1 MSELGAFNKFL
12 KQEIS
17 DKENELIK
25 EAWFYPRVSSKN
37 QFENNDSI
45 ENQNKVCYAYAKKNN
60 IKITKVFGG
69 TFESAKGDFT
79 RKEFMRLINKV
90 KRSRKRPKYIL
101 IYIMSRF
108 SRTGGNAISLAN
120 MLVED
125 IGVHLVETSSGLST
139 ETDIGKMAIYQK
151 LLEAR
156 KETMSRLDSILPGMK
171 NALNNGKWI
180 GAVPLGYTKYGQY
193 VSEKERFA
201 PETRIEINETGKVLK
216 LAWKLKRRGERDV
229 FIIQK
234 MKSLGVD
241 LTMQQI
247 HKMWKKPF
255 YAGVLI
261 HNLID
266 KPVKGNWEAL
276 VSQKDFIYIN
286 NKINENKRNTS
297 EYKIEKIEDPRPLN
311 GDVYCG
317 ECGFKLSGYVR
328 RKRVKRTG
336 KINEI
341 HYYKCFKCGAV
352 HVNANST
359 KFSKTEGLHNQFLGI
374 LECFIISKKIQKP
387 ISVQLKKLIT
397 LRNKEMTKFNS
408 VAKKKITELK
418 AELEAIELRFA
429 TGKIPEKLYDK
440 FTKQLSKEI
449 FSLEQKLGGGENAT
463 SNLSENVKKVIND
476 YTNLCKIWDSG
487 CFETKKKIQKL
498 VFPKGMLVEAK
509 SKRLRTQDLN
519 PIIHTI
525 ATLSDNYK
533 QNKKG
538 ITNVKIDKSPF
549 AERGGFEPPVQS
561 PVRQFSKLLD

>member
-1 MSELGAFNKFL
+1 MSELRAFNKFL
-12 KQEIS
+12 KQENAE
-17 DKENELIK
+17 KEKELIN

-79 RKEFMRLINKV
+79 RKEFMRLINEV

-125 IGVHLVETSSGLST
+125 LGVHLVETSSGLST
-139 ETDIGKMAIYQK
+139 ETDIGKMSIYQK

-156 KETMSRLDSILPGMK
+156 KETMSRLDSILPGMR
-171 NALNNGKWI
+171 NALSNGKWI

-201 PETRIEINETGKVLK
+201 PETRIEVNETGKALK
-216 LAWKLKRRGERDV
+216 LAWKLKRRGERDIY
-229 FIIQK
+229 IIQK
-234 MKSLGVD
+234 MKTLGVD
-241 LTMQQI
+241 ITMKQI

-266 KPVKGNWEAL
+266 KPVKGDWEAL
-276 VSQKDFIYIN
+276 VSEEDFIYIN
-286 NKINENKRNTS
+286 NKINENKRNST
-297 EYKIEKIEDPRPLN
+297 EYKKERIVDPRPLN
-311 GDVYCG
+311 GDVYCS

-328 RKRVKRTG
+328 RKKVKTTG
-336 KINEI
+336 KVNEI

-352 HVNANST
+352 HINANST
-359 KFSKTEGLHNQFLGI
+359 KYSKSEGLHNQFIEI
-374 LECFIISKKIQKP
+374 LAYFIIDKKVHQP
-387 ISVQLKKLIT
+387 ISIQLKKL
-397 LRNKEMTKFNS
+397 LNSQNKEIKKLNS
-408 VAKKKITELK
+408 AAKKKITELK
-418 AELEAIELRFA
+418 TELEAIELRFA

-440 FTKQLSKEI
+440 FTKQLSEEIYDLEKEL
-449 FSLEQKLGGGENAT
+449 SGVGNAT
-463 SNLSENVKKVIND
+463 SNLSKKVKTVIND
-476 YTNLCKIWDSG
+476 YQNLCKIWESG

-498 VFPKGMLVEAK
+498 IFPKGMLVDAK
-509 SKRLRTQDLN
+509 TKQLRTQDLN
-519 PIIHTI
+519 RLIHTI
-525 ATLSDNYK
+525 TTFSDNCGPK
-533 QNKKG
+533 KKG
-538 ITNVKIDKSPF
+538 TTNVKIDKSPF
-549 AERGGFEPPVQS
+549 AEREGFEPPEV
-561 PVRQFSKLLD
+561 